1 MAAKGLIDI
10 GATIT
15 PVRHTLEY
23 SQFLITHTNH
33 ASVLSSVQW
42 LSHVWLF
49 VNPQTAAHQASL
61 SITNSGS
68 LLKLMSIQLM
78 MPFNHLIL
86 SVPFSSC
93 FQSFL
98 ASGSFPTS
106 QFFTPGSQSI
116 GVSIHHQ
123 SFQWIFKTDFL

>member
-42 LSHVWLF
+42 LSHV
-49 VNPQTAAHQASL
+49 
-61 SITNSGS
+61 
-68 LLKLMSIQLM
+68 
-78 MPFNHLIL
+78 
-86 SVPFSSC
+86 
-93 FQSFL
+93 
-98 ASGSFPTS
+98 
-106 QFFTPGSQSI
+106 
-116 GVSIHHQ
+116 
-123 SFQWIFKTDFL
+123 